1 MHQDSPVAP
10 VTELNFYGIQGSNPE
25 PFRTVEIKWSRKEA
39 EAANENMNYIP
50 PTGRAKLLQFLHE
63 YCPMRRSTV
72 VFAAPKESDPS
83 GAEVA
88 GSGICVRS
96 GDAFGVL
103 TARHVLVD
111 PSGKLRHQSGLLIRF
126 FDDRC
131 VTSKGFAVPVHR
143 GGLYYPVT
151 RTIEQAVWPGLPD
164 IGILRIDQP
173 AMSTYLAKIHEED
186 STADNGNPRWLDL
199 RELAADA
206 ISGSPQGLDEILKGS
221 WFVTGAISERSG
233 PGFTYVQITDVFVDR
248 VYERGG
254 YQYLGLF
261 HGGQD
266 RPSAENQNY
275 GGTSGGPLWQ
285 QRLSERSIH
294 KLCQNS
300 GGPLTPDDLLSPHL
314 GAVVFYQDRRGRTDS
329 NGKERAE
336 IYGQRLDATLLTTL
350 AEQLIKLK
358 I

>member
-1 MHQDSPVAP
+1 MS
-10 VTELNFYGIQGSNPE
+10 S
-25 PFRTVEIKWSRKEA
+25 
-39 EAANENMNYIP
+39 IP
-50 PTGRAKLLQFLHE
+50 PAGRAKLLHFLHD

-72 VFAAPKESDPS
+72 VFATPKESDPS

-111 PSGKLRHQSGLLIRF
+111 PSGERRHQSGLLIRF

-143 GGLYYPVT
+143 AGLHYPVT
-151 RTIEQAVWPGLPD
+151 RESEQPVWPGLPD
-164 IGILRIDQP
+164 IAVLRIDKP
-173 AMSTYLAKIHEED
+173 AITTYLAKIHEED
-186 STADNGNPRWLDL
+186 STASNGNPRWLDL
-199 RELAADA
+199 RELAAEA
-206 ISGSPQGLDEILKGS
+206 IPGSPQGLDGILKGS
-221 WFVTGAISERSG
+221 WFMTGAISERSG
-233 PGFTYVQITDVFVDR
+233 PGFAYLQITDVFVDR

-254 YQYLGLF
+254 YQYFGLF
-261 HGGQD
+261 HGGPD
-266 RPSAENQNY
+266 RRSAENQNY

-285 QRLSERSIH
+285 QRLSERTIH

-314 GAVVFYQDRRGRTDS
+314 GAVAFYQDRRGRTDS
-329 NGKERAE
+329 SGKARAE
-336 IYGQRLDATLLTTL
+336 IYCQRLDVTLLKTL
-350 AEQLIKLK
+350 AEELMKLK